1 KEDRGVQGEFL
12 KAERNR
18 EKKKKEVAERRAEQR
33 KKNRKQGRE
42 EDDDPE
48 ISQFLRV
55 CEFVSPRRERFA
67 DRDVIVFDFRPR
79 AGFKP
84 SNREESLIAKLVGAV
99 WIDPVDKQ
107 VIRLEARL
115 AEGFKSAGGLLMSLK
130 PGAALVMEQTRM
142 ADGVWLPRFAQI
154 NLSVKVLLFG
164 GGDYNKTIE
173 WSDYKH
179 FSGDVK
185 DYKIEAPKP
194 AEQKKP
200 N

>member
-1 KEDRGVQGEFL
+1 MQEEFL

-18 EKKKKEVAERRAEQR
+18 EKDEKEAAERRAERR
-33 KKNRKQGRE
+33 KKNRTQGKE

-79 AGFKP
+79 AGFRP
-84 SNREESLIAKLVGAV
+84 ANRNESLIAKLVGAV

-115 AEGFKSAGGLLMSLK
+115 AEGFKMAGGLLVSLK
-130 PGAALVMEQTRM
+130 PGAAIVMERTHGPECGCR
-142 ADGVWLPRFAQI
+142 DLR
-154 NLSVKVLLFG
+154 S
-164 GGDYNKTIE
+164 
-173 WSDYKH
+173 
-179 FSGDVK
+179 
-185 DYKIEAPKP
+185 
-194 AEQKKP
+194 
-200 N
+200 